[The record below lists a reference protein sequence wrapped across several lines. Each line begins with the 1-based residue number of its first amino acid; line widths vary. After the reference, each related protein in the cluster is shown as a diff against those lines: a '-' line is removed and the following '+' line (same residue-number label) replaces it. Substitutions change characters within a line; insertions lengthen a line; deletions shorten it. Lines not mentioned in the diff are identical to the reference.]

1 MLACGA
7 NCCGQ
12 LGLGCAPQNQSTRLE
27 YSREPQEVKGLA
39 GCDIVYVACG
49 SEHSVAVER
58 GAVCV
63 SVGVCVCVCRCVCVE
78 KKWM

>member
-12 LGLGCAPQNQSTRLE
+12 LGLGCAPQNQSTGLE
-27 YSREPQEVKGLA
+27 YSREPQEVSGLA
-39 GCDIVYVACG
+39 GCDVVYVACG

-58 GAVCV
+58 GAV
-63 SVGVCVCVCRCVCVE
+63 SVCGRVCVCMCRCVC
-78 KKWM
+78 